1 MCHPHTPHCNRPTL
15 PIDLHSQLLVVVVA
29 AAAEEEVELVV
40 ATVVLMVPKH
50 LLVALA
56 ALHGRDFATHP
67 PRSCTAA
74 SKQHT
79 SDGDQYPHDKP

>member
-1 MCHPHTPHCNRPTL
+1 MCHPHTPHCNRSTL
-15 PIDLHSQLLVVVVA
+15 PTDLHSQLLVVA
-29 AAAEEEVELVV
+29 AAGVAELVV

-50 LLVALA
+50 LLGALA

-74 SKQHT
+74 SKQQT
-79 SDGDQYPHDKP
+79 SDGDQCPHDKP